1 MILLKELQI
10 KNFRSHSDSKI
21 EFDTGINLIAGR
33 NGAGK
38 SSILEAIL
46 VSFYGL
52 KPAGLRK
59 NDLVRVNS
67 SGYSLNLTFYLNGEK
82 LTISRKSNGESILTG
97 KEIVEGDSNI
107 TEWVEKHICP
117 AHVFTGAIYV
127 RQGEIDSIIRDDES
141 RERIIKQI
149 TRIEDYENAWKN
161 LGTVIRMLE
170 REKERLKEFLRQE
183 EEIKRRKEEKEEEV
197 AKVKNEIERIED
209 SKDKLSEELEG
220 LKIRLKELE
229 DYKTRLEL
237 LKKQENSHLQEIR
250 GLEERLKGLEKQLE
264 EANGRIADLEK
275 MTREA
280 EELKPKAERFLTLE
294 KLLTE
299 INRAI
304 KELEKEEKE
313 LVEKLAGINAQ
324 IKKAEED
331 SIRLEE
337 VRRRIEELEKD
348 LVKFESSYKL
358 LETLRAKIERLQS
371 LKAKLDEKALTPEK
385 VEKLYSLLS
394 KAREEEK
401 EIAEK
406 LKKLAAKKSS
416 LKTRGKQLKKAVE
429 ELKSAE
435 GSCPV
440 CGREL
445 DDEHRKK
452 IMVEYK
458 EEMRKIVEE
467 LTNAEEFEKTLKEK
481 LEKIE
486 KTLAKQEAVLKYRQM
501 VDEAKGLEEELSA
514 HDIEKLTAESEEY
527 KRIKEKIDSLRG
539 QQKVLLSSAD
549 KLDELKNQQREIEEL
564 LKEME
569 SKKQDIYRRV
579 KEEGFE
585 GLEDLEKEIQRLREY
600 HNRWLELKDSKKR
613 LEDEVRRREKLER
626 EIAEAKIGLD
636 KANEEL
642 KAIRAQ
648 IDDLLEVFSEDEH
661 RRLNEEYLK
670 KSKELS
676 GLKSRLEILK
686 ESLQT
691 AEKDLNF
698 LKEQL
703 AKMDEYRR
711 KVDVFEKTAIP
722 ELTKIREKFRKYRNL
737 IAESSMRGVERY
749 ASEIFEELT
758 EGKYSGIRLKKVTE
772 RGKEK
777 LRVFVVYQGEER
789 EIGFLSGGEI
799 IALGLAFRLA
809 LSMFMIRGRIPLLIL
824 DEPTPFL
831 DEERRRKLVDVT
843 TNYLRKIP
851 QVIIVSHDE
860 ELKDAADRVIFVD
873 SQGGVSRV
881 RYVEAQ

>member
-82 LTISRKSNGESILTG
+82 LTILRKSNGESILTG

-127 RQGEIDSIIRDDES
+127 RQGEIDSIVRDDES

-149 TRIEDYENAWKN
+149 TRIENYENAWKN

-170 REKERLKEFLRQE
+170 REKDRLKEFLKQE
-183 EEIKRRKEEKEEEV
+183 EEIKRRKKEKEEEV
-197 AKVKNEIERIED
+197 AKAKSEIERLQASE
-209 SKDKLSEELEG
+209 KKLYEELEG

-229 DYKTRLEL
+229 DYKNRLEL
-237 LKKQENSHLQEIR
+237 LKKQENSQLREIR

-264 EANGRIADLEK
+264 EVNGRIAELEK
-275 MTREA
+275 MTQEA
-280 EELKPKAERFLTLE
+280 EGLKPKAERFLTLE

-299 INRAI
+299 INRTI

-313 LVEKLAGINAQ
+313 LTEKLAGINAQ

-331 SIRLEE
+331 SSRLEE
-337 VRRRIEELEKD
+337 VGRRIEELEKD
-348 LVKFESSYKL
+348 LVKFESSYEL

-371 LKAKLDEKALTPEK
+371 LKARLDEKDLTPEK
-385 VEKLYSLLS
+385 VEKMYSLLS
-394 KAREEEK
+394 RAREEEK

-445 DDEHRKK
+445 DEEHRRK
-452 IMVEYK
+452 IMLEYR
-458 EEMRKIVEE
+458 EEMKKIVEE
-467 LTNAEEFEKTLKEK
+467 LAKAEEVEKTFKEK

-486 KTLAKQEAVLKYRQM
+486 KTLAKQEAVLKYKEM
-501 VDEAKGLEEELSA
+501 IEEIKGLEEELSA
-514 HDIEKLTAESEEY
+514 HDVEKLTAESEEY
-527 KRIKEKIDSLRG
+527 KRIKEKLDGLRG
-539 QQKVLLSSAD
+539 QQKILISSAG
-549 KLDELKNQQREIEEL
+549 KLDELKSQRREIEEL

-569 SKKQDIYRRV
+569 SKKQDLYKRV
-579 KEEGFE
+579 EEEGFKS
-585 GLEDLEKEIQRLREY
+585 LEELEKEVQKLREY
-600 HNRWLELKDSKKR
+600 YNRWLGLKDSGKR
-613 LEDEVRRREKLER
+613 LENEVKRRERLER
-626 EIAEAKIGLD
+626 EIAEAKLGLD

-642 KAIRAQ
+642 KAIRTQ
-648 IDDLLEVFSEDEH
+648 IGDLLEVYREDEH
-661 RRLNEEYLK
+661 RRLNEEYLR

-676 GLKSRLEILK
+676 GLKSRLEILR

-691 AEKDLNF
+691 AEKDLDF

-711 KVDVFEKTAIP
+711 KVDAFEKTAIP

-737 IAESSMRGVERY
+737 IAESSMREVERY

-873 SQGGVSRV
+873 LQGGVSRV